1 MDKKVLK
8 GFPLSFNIYA
18 ESEEEVQEAKRA
30 IVEFI
35 GYHASQCR
43 AVTAGK
49 VAQAIRNWQNNP
61 IVRNRIINYFK

>member
-1 MDKKVLK
+1 MEERKLK
-8 GFPLSFNIYA
+8 GYPIAFNIYA
-18 ESEEEVQEAKRA
+18 ENEAEADECRRA

-35 GYHASQCR
+35 GLHASQCR

-49 VAQAIRNWQNNP
+49 VAQAIRNWDSNP

>member
-49 VAQAIRNWQNNP
+49 VAQAIRNWQSNP